1 METPLYIKNINKKYL
16 AAITVVVLF
25 LVILGGYAFYKN
37 ISKDKLS
44 LNESLE
50 LEIRQTI
57 ENNIENWPLYEKIAD
72 KQYKKFGNDQVCSA
86 SIKGNPDFMS
96 YLQQA
101 ENGETY
107 KLDLT
112 HGAYLVYTP
121 NYNNWNNEKLFS
133 FGVGDMRICSAG
145 WLIPLY
151 AYSDKIVW
159 GNITCSDGVLSQEF
173 ESCLKITQII
183 MGYFT
188 TKQLQ

>member
-72 KQYKKFGNDQVCSA
+72 KQYKKFGLS
-86 SIKGNPDFMS
+86 K
-96 YLQQA
+96 
-101 ENGETY
+101 ER
-107 KLDLT
+107 
-112 HGAYLVYTP
+112 
-121 NYNNWNNEKLFS
+121 WN
-133 FGVGDMRICSAG
+133 
-145 WLIPLY
+145 
-151 AYSDKIVW
+151 
-159 GNITCSDGVLSQEF
+159 
-173 ESCLKITQII
+173 
-183 MGYFT
+183 
-188 TKQLQ
+188 